1 MKVVRKLMK
10 NKMREN
16 TPMIQNLKSKMTS
29 TQILTVYSNSLFQV
43 VQILKVQMKVKSLNK
58 RNLAKRVSK
67 KNNQAF
73 GNQLL
78 KDRHKISKIRILNK
92 KISC

>member
-1 MKVVRKLMK
+1 MK
-10 NKMREN
+10 NKMQKT
-16 TPMIQNLKSKMTS
+16 TPTIQNLKSKMTS

-58 RNLAKRVSK
+58 SNLVKRVSK
-67 KNNQAF
+67 KSKQAF

>member
-1 MKVVRKLMK
+1 MK
-10 NKMREN
+10 NKMQKT
-16 TPMIQNLKSKMTS
+16 TPTIQNLKSKMTS

-58 RNLAKRVSK
+58 SNLVKRVSK

-78 KDRHKISKIRILNK
+78 KDRHKILKIRILNK